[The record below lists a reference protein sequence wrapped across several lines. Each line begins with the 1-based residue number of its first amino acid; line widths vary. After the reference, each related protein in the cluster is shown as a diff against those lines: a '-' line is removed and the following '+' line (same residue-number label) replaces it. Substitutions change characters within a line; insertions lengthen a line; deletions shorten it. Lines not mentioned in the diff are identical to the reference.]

1 MIARRVDPARALPR
15 IMSHV
20 TTTTAGWASWP
31 WLAIKGNDVY
41 QGNIDWILAIASLLA
56 GVGIGALGYH
66 LLNANVAR
74 NQKTR
79 QRLAETELELSQMKG
94 VLNDHFARAADLV
107 TSIQRQSHE
116 LEQQLAQGADQL
128 CDDLQIK
135 RRLSGQGEEETPGDG
150 DAPAPRDYADDGRGT
165 LAEDFGL
172 RQREQT
178 ADPATPLRY

>member
-1 MIARRVDPARALPR
+1 MVARRVDPARALPR
-15 IMSHV
+15 IMSRV
-20 TTTTAGWASWP
+20 TTTTAEWASWP
-31 WLAIKGNDVY
+31 WLEIKGNDVY

-135 RRLSGQGEEETPGDG
+135 RRLSGQGEEETPSDG

>member
-1 MIARRVDPARALPR
+1 M
-15 IMSHV
+15 
-20 TTTTAGWASWP
+20 
-31 WLAIKGNDVY
+31 
-41 QGNIDWILAIASLLA
+41 AIASLLA

-135 RRLSGQGEEETPGDG
+135 RRLSGQGEEETPSDG

>member
-1 MIARRVDPARALPR
+1 M
-15 IMSHV
+15 
-20 TTTTAGWASWP
+20 
-31 WLAIKGNDVY
+31 Y

-56 GVGIGALGYH
+56 GIGIGALGYH

-79 QRLAETELELSQMKG
+79 QRLAETELELSQMQG
-94 VLNDHFARAADLV
+94 MLNDHFARAAELV

-116 LEQQLAQGADQL
+116 LEQQIAQGADQL

-135 RRLSGQGEEETPGDG
+135 RRLNGQGEEETPSDSN
-150 DAPAPRDYADDGRGT
+150 APPPRDYADGGRGT

-172 RQREQT
+172 HHREQT
-178 ADPATPLRY
+178 DEPATSPGRY